1 MRQKKSGGRFSA
13 AFKTGAI
20 SLAFLVIGYQAALF
34 IHQASVEAIVARE
47 VLAEAED
54 GRPQPA
60 MTGEPQPAMTGES
73 QPAMTREPQPEAS
86 RHSRP
91 RPGISD
97 GRSQPAMTDS
107 RSAARASAVRE
118 EVARKYSQRSV
129 ESFPFDPNTASLE
142 DLQRLGFSQKQAQ
155 SILNYRDA
163 GGRFH
168 RPSDFAKSFVV
179 ADSVFRRLEPFIRI
193 PRLDL
198 NAADSTALDQL
209 PGIGPYY
216 ASKMVEYREELRGY
230 SFPEQLLDIW
240 NFGQERLDG
249 LRDLIEV
256 GFSEP
261 YPLWTLPEEE
271 LREHPYIDRHA
282 AHSIVL
288 FRDNSPEE
296 LCTVEN
302 LVEAGIL
309 DPENG
314 SKLARCRI
322 ASP

>member
-47 VLAEAED
+47 VRAEAED
-54 GRPQPA
+54 GRSQPA
-60 MTGEPQPAMTGES
+60 MTGEPQPAMTSKTGTT
-73 QPAMTREPQPEAS
+73 AATGAS
-86 RHSRP
+86 
-91 RPGISD
+91 G
-97 GRSQPAMTDS
+97 

-179 ADSVFRRLEPFIRI
+179 ADSVFKRLEPFIRI

-288 FRDNSPEE
+288 FRDNSPAE

>member
-47 VLAEAED
+47 VRAEAED
-54 GRPQPA
+54 GRSQPA
-60 MTGEPQPAMTGES
+60 MTG
-73 QPAMTREPQPEAS
+73 EPQPEAS

-216 ASKMVEYREELRGY
+216 ASKMVEYR
-230 SFPEQLLDIW
+230 P
-240 NFGQERLDG
+240 
-249 LRDLIEV
+249 
-256 GFSEP
+256 
-261 YPLWTLPEEE
+261 
-271 LREHPYIDRHA
+271 
-282 AHSIVL
+282 
-288 FRDNSPEE
+288 
-296 LCTVEN
+296 
-302 LVEAGIL
+302 
-309 DPENG
+309 
-314 SKLARCRI
+314 
-322 ASP
+322 

>member
-47 VLAEAED
+47 VRAEAED
-54 GRPQPA
+54 GRSQPAMTREPQPA
-60 MTGEPQPAMTGES
+60 MTGEPQPE
-73 QPAMTREPQPEAS
+73 ES

-91 RPGISD
+91 RPGISN
-97 GRSQPAMTDS
+97 S

-249 LRDLIEV
+249 LMDLIEV

-288 FRDNSPEE
+288 FRDNSPAENW
-296 LCTVEN
+296 TVEN